1 MPIILITLIYPLL
14 NLHHAWA
21 VLSFLQLFLLL
32 SFSFLWDISF
42 ILRIKYKITWN
53 KNTAIH
59 STFTNIQSSDL
70 WKPEIFYLFISPSH
84 CRPDQVVGTGTLPSS
99 FPANPLNSPF
109 IFSTCRK
116 SPLFFRA
123 AAMSYHCQ
131 SSHYISAFLSN
142 FSFNLSASL
151 SIPHFSLASL
161 LNDPFDH
168 FHFLCPD
175 ALLQLSDLPK
185 CSSFTFHTFI
195 KLLSPFLS
203 EFSLAVL
210 SSF

>member
-1 MPIILITLIYPLL
+1 MPVT
-14 NLHHAWA
+14 
-21 VLSFLQLFLLL
+21 V
-32 SFSFLWDISF
+32 
-42 ILRIKYKITWN
+42 
-53 KNTAIH
+53 NTQRA
-59 STFTNIQSSDL
+59 
-70 WKPEIFYLFISPSH
+70 P
-84 CRPDQVVGTGTLPSS
+84 LPSPLPAGHVS
-99 FPANPLNSPF
+99 LPSWCAGQNSSPDVSCYKLPFPPF

-116 SPLFFRA
+116 SSLFFRA

-210 SSF
+210 SSVLHPNSSYSFFCPVETK